1 MVLVPY
7 KITLLSNED
16 AAAEMAASVLV
27 PYKITLLS
35 NHKWWKYYD
44 QYGFSTL

>member
-7 KITLLSNED
+7 KITLLSNWLV
-16 AAAEMAASVLV
+16 AAALDMQVLV

-35 NHKWWKYYD
+35 NRFCVAVKP
-44 QYGFSTL
+44 